1 MEISNRLKRIITAII
16 GITVIILGLEYL
28 PSISFNTFIDFSIHP
43 LVLAALI
50 IFFYEIFRQYLKN
63 PNSRNSKYY
72 IFCVTYIIFFTHV
85 VLIENIMDNW
95 KIIFLFVL
103 SQVFVIDSSGYFVGK
118 LLGRSKIKFLSKISP
133 NKTTEGYTGSIII
146 GFLYGFISLYI
157 INNTYFDN
165 LGIFTISLITIGI
178 VFSSITG
185 DLSVS
190 KIKRILDIDDFSTL
204 FYGHGG
210 ILDRLDSI
218 LPSFTLFFWIFFLT
232 WKKL

>member
-133 NKTTEGYTGSIII
+133 NKTTEGYTGCL
-146 GFLYGFISLYI
+146 LYTS
-157 INNTYFDN
+157 DAA
-165 LGIFTISLITIGI
+165 
-178 VFSSITG
+178 
-185 DLSVS
+185 DE
-190 KIKRILDIDDFSTL
+190 
-204 FYGHGG
+204 
-210 ILDRLDSI
+210 
-218 LPSFTLFFWIFFLT
+218 
-232 WKKL
+232 

>member
-1 MEISNRLKRIITAII
+1 LEISNRLKRIITAII

-72 IFCVTYIIFFTHV
+72 IFCITYIIFFTHV

-232 WKKL
+232 